1 MALLNS
7 PAYEAAAAPLRNAP
21 PRQYN
26 FSKAVLG
33 DVMRLMAED
42 AQIGFFGLP
51 ETNGTA
57 DNLVTFT
64 LNASP
69 FSALETLAKANGVA
83 LIYDGG
89 IWYLRPAND
98 QELIGRIYEIN
109 YNAQELVTKNNQSGG
124 GGGGGT
130 VGGGGAVGGGGGGF
144 GGGGGGGFGGGGFG
158 GGAGAAGLNLQG
170 APDFFVTEPSRI
182 LEDVQNILNI
192 PTSGGVANFAPTASV
207 DNVAQLS
214 VGGFQGQP
222 DLVVRQ
228 PVAAGGAVGGG
239 ETSNQSKVIWNS
251 DSNTLYVV
259 ATRQQHQWIEAYLAS
274 ADRPQPMIA
283 VEVKFIE
290 TGRDPSSDLGIDW
303 NGVLGQNG
311 LQVNLSEASGPLD
324 LNNVA
329 GYSLPTAV
337 LSYSDLNLKLRAI
350 YNDRKTRMVS
360 YPRMVTL
367 DNREVSFRSVV
378 NQPVLGSSAS
388 ASLGAGATQ
397 TSAVEYLP
405 IGTVINV
412 LPKRMSGDK
421 ILLNVSVT
429 VSDIIGTEII
439 NGNPFPIATS
449 RVYTAP
455 LTVQSGFTVAIS
467 GLDAARVDENES
479 GVPILGRLPVIGYA
493 FKNRKQDRN
502 RQHLMMLITPV
513 ALNHGTEGL
522 TEKPIT
528 REPWKAAP
536 SVHQPVAYDK
546 VPVVEP
552 QNRPRL
558 QGQPVGDI
566 PDFDAAASNRKASRS
581 FGKPVEAEVAPEFAG
596 VATREPAG
604 RPTGMIQYPG
614 SPETEGRSKTVEVP
628 ANAST
633 LAPVPSSLNTP
644 MQVTSLP
651 PEGAPEPVTAKLD
664 PAPKPASAAPAP
676 KPASAAPAPK
686 PASAAPAPKPAS
698 AAPATSAPA
707 AVPTNPGTPV
717 PPAGPSSAAP
727 AKSAPSTPSTPVA
740 KATAPGVTGKRDQP
754 APEVKSTQPDP
765 APAGNGAVK
774 SPDEAGAE
782 LAKKEAPTD
791 PRLAEIRKEIDR
803 LKEDLGK
810 VPNGDGK
817 LSPDDGQLVLN
828 VHDEA
833 RKLLEQVEDVR
844 GDKSK
849 PLSGNLGDTWWDLIN
864 LKSQAAKLSRR
875 SPESLVV
882 NRGDDEEAEG
892 EKASETAPGP

>member
-1 MALLNS
+1 MCNYKNYKMRVFPLVLLAVAGIAAAPVRAQYGQEMALLNS

-26 FSKAVLG
+26 FSKAVLS

-42 AQIGFFGLP
+42 AGIGFFGLP
-51 ETNGTA
+51 DGNGGA

-83 LIYDGG
+83 LIYDAG

-109 YNAQELVTKNNQSGG
+109 YNAQELVTKNNQAMGG
-124 GGGGGT
+124 GGMGGGN
-130 VGGGGAVGGGGGGF
+130 V
-144 GGGGGGGFGGGGFG
+144 GGGGFGGGGFG
-158 GGAGAAGLNLQG
+158 GGGGGGGFGGGGAAGLNLQG

-182 LEDVQNILNI
+182 LEDIQNILNI
-192 PTSGGVANFAPTASV
+192 PTTGGNATFAPTASV

-228 PVAAGGAVGGG
+228 PMVAGAAGAGG
-239 ETSNQSKVIWNS
+239 EATTQSKVIWNS

-290 TGRDPSSDLGIDW
+290 TSRDPSSDLGIDW

-311 LQVNLSEASGPLD
+311 LEVSLTDASGPID
-324 LNNVA
+324 LNNVG

-337 LSYSDLNLKLRAI
+337 LSYSDLNVKLRAI

-388 ASLGAGATQ
+388 ASLGAGATE
-397 TSAVEYLP
+397 TSAIEYLP

-412 LPKRMSGDK
+412 LPKRMAGNK

-479 GVPILGRLPVIGYA
+479 GLPILGRLPVIGYA
-493 FKNRKQDRN
+493 FKNRSQDRN

-513 ALNHGTEGL
+513 ALDTGTEGL

-536 SVHQPVAYDK
+536 SVHQPVVYDK
-546 VPVVEP
+546 VPVQAAQE
-552 QNRPRL
+552 RPRL
-558 QGQPVGDI
+558 PAQPISDI
-566 PDFDAAASNRKASRS
+566 PDFNEVASNRKASRS
-581 FGKPVEAEVAPEFAG
+581 FGKPGEAEAAPEFAE
-596 VATREPAG
+596 VEPREPAG
-604 RPTGMIQYPG
+604 NASSMVRYPDPLQTE
-614 SPETEGRSKTVEVP
+614 SPKKAVDLP

-633 LAPVPSSLNTP
+633 LAPVPSSINTP
-644 MQVTSLP
+644 MMVTSLP
-651 PEGAPEPVTAKLD
+651 SEEGPEPVTAKLAPAPEPKPKPAD
-664 PAPKPASAAPAP
+664 PAPAAPAP
-676 KPASAAPAPK
+676 APSVPKMPAP
-686 PASAAPAPKPAS
+686 
-698 AAPATSAPA
+698 
-707 AVPTNPGTPV
+707 V
-717 PPAGPSSAAP
+717 AAP
-727 AKSAPSTPSTPVA
+727 AKPVIPAPPVDAGSSPAAPAKPVTSTPAPKSPETSVAA
-740 KATAPGVTGKRDQP
+740 KASEAPP
-754 APEVKSTQPDP
+754 APKAAS
-765 APAGNGAVK
+765 AK
-774 SPDEAGAE
+774 AE
-782 LAKKEAPTD
+782 ESSD
-791 PRLAEIRKEIDR
+791 PRLAEIRKGIDR
-803 LKEDLGK
+803 LQSDLGK
-810 VPNGDGK
+810 VPNGEGK

-833 RKLLEQVEDVR
+833 QKLLEQVEVVR
-844 GDKSK
+844 GDKGK
-849 PLSGNLGDTWWDLIN
+849 PLSGTLGDTWWDLIN

-882 NRGDDEEAEG
+882 TNGGGEQKDGDT
-892 EKASETAPGP
+892 ETKSTPEP

>member
-1 MALLNS
+1 MGVVIIKITKMKNTLLVLTSAVCLVASPLRAQIGQQMALSHS
-7 PAYEAAAAPLRNAP
+7 PAYEAAASPLRSAP

-26 FSKAVLG
+26 FSRAVLS

-42 AQIGFFGLP
+42 AGIGFFGLP
-51 ETNGTA
+51 EGTGNGE
-57 DNLVTFT
+57 NLVTFT

-69 FSALETLAKANGVA
+69 FTALETLAKANGVT
-83 LIYDGG
+83 LIHDSG

-109 YNAQELVTKNNQSGG
+109 YNAQELVTKNTQASVGG
-124 GGGGGT
+124 GGGGGGSSSS
-130 VGGGGAVGGGGGGF
+130 GGSTSS
-144 GGGGGGGFGGGGFG
+144 
-158 GGAGAAGLNLQG
+158 GLNLQG
-170 APDFFVTEPSRI
+170 SPDFFVTEPSRI
-182 LEDVQNILNI
+182 LEDIQNILNI
-192 PTSGGVANFAPTASV
+192 PTTGGNATFAPTASV

-228 PVAAGGAVGGG
+228 PMGGNGAAGAEGGV
-239 ETSNQSKVIWNS
+239 QSKVIWNS

-259 ATRQQHQWIEAYLAS
+259 ASRQQHQWIEAYLAS
-274 ADRPQPMIA
+274 ADRPQPMIS
-283 VEVKFIE
+283 VEVKFLE
-290 TGRDPSSDLGIDW
+290 TSRDPSSDLGIDW

-311 LQVNLSEASGPLD
+311 LDVTLSDASGPINLD
-324 LNNVA
+324 SVGN
-329 GYSLPTAV
+329 YSLPTAV
-337 LSYSDLNLKLRAI
+337 LSYSDLTLKLRSI

-388 ASLGAGATQ
+388 ASLGAGATE
-397 TSAVEYLP
+397 TSSIEYLP

-412 LPKRMSGDK
+412 LPKRMAGGK

-455 LTVQSGFTVAIS
+455 LTVQSGYTVAIS

-479 GVPILGRLPVIGYA
+479 GLPILGRLPVIGYA

-513 ALNHGTEGL
+513 AIDTGTEGL

-536 SVHQPVAYDK
+536 IHQANYDK
-546 VPVVEP
+546 APIQDSRDRLPVRAQPIADVPAFDEVADRKSSRTFGKSEDEMIEP
-552 QNRPRL
+552 LEARIDERSPAAKL
-558 QGQPVGDI
+558 AGGSSTVTYPDPVGV
-566 PDFDAAASNRKASRS
+566 PSKA
-581 FGKPVEAEVAPEFAG
+581 
-596 VATREPAG
+596 PAIG
-604 RPTGMIQYPG
+604 T
-614 SPETEGRSKTVEVP
+614 SLNSS
-628 ANAST
+628 A

-644 MQVTSLP
+644 MIVTSGP
-651 PEGAPEPVTAKLD
+651 VDEAPEPVTAKF
-664 PAPKPASAAPAP
+664 PPYNESAKPETATKPESAPLGNAAPAAP
-676 KPASAAPAPK
+676 PAPVAPAKPA
-686 PASAAPAPKPAS
+686 ASP
-698 AAPATSAPA
+698 APA
-707 AVPTNPGTPV
+707 AK
-717 PPAGPSSAAP
+717 AEAP
-727 AKSAPSTPSTPVA
+727 AA
-740 KATAPGVTGKRDQP
+740 KAETPAAKEETA
-754 APEVKSTQPDP
+754 
-765 APAGNGAVK
+765 
-774 SPDEAGAE
+774 
-782 LAKKEAPTD
+782 D
-791 PRLAEIRKEIDR
+791 PRLAEIRTRIDS
-803 LKEDLGK
+803 LKGDLGK
-810 VPNGDGK
+810 VPSGDGK

-833 RKLLEQVEDVR
+833 QKLLEKVETVR

-849 PLSGNLGDTWWDLIN
+849 PLAGTLGDTWWDLIN
-864 LKSQAAKLSRR
+864 LKSQAAKLSNR
-875 SPESLVV
+875 SPQSLAIKSESQA
-882 NRGDDEEAEG
+882 NGEEKPAPAAPAAAAEG
-892 EKASETAPGP
+892 APQP

>member
-1 MALLNS
+1 MVACFGVTPLWSQLGQQMALSHS
-7 PAYEAAAAPLRNAP
+7 PAYEAAAAPLRSAP

-26 FSKAVLG
+26 FSKAVLS

-42 AQIGFFGLP
+42 AGIGFFGLP
-51 ETNGTA
+51 ESAGSG

-69 FSALETLAKANGVA
+69 FTALETLAKANGVA
-83 LIYDGG
+83 LIHDNG

-109 YNAQELVTKNNQSGG
+109 YNAQELVTKNTQASIGG
-124 GGGGGT
+124 GGSGGSSS
-130 VGGGGAVGGGGGGF
+130 GGSASS
-144 GGGGGGGFGGGGFG
+144 
-158 GGAGAAGLNLQG
+158 GLNLQG

-182 LEDVQNILNI
+182 LEDIQNILNI
-192 PTSGGVANFAPTASV
+192 PTTGGSASFAPTASV
-207 DNVAQLS
+207 DTVAQLS
-214 VGGFQGQP
+214 MGGFQGQP

-228 PVAAGGAVGGG
+228 PVQGTAGALGANGGDAQ
-239 ETSNQSKVIWNS
+239 QSKVIWNS

-311 LQVNLSEASGPLD
+311 LEVTLSDNSGPID
-324 LNNVA
+324 LNNVG

-388 ASLGAGATQ
+388 ASLGAGATE
-397 TSAVEYLP
+397 TSSVEYLP

-412 LPKRMSGDK
+412 LPKRMAGNK

-429 VSDIIGTEII
+429 VSDIIVTEIIGTEII

-455 LTVQSGFTVAIS
+455 LTVQSGYTVAIS

-513 ALNHGTEGL
+513 ALGSGTEGL

-536 SVHQPVAYDK
+536 VHQPVVYDK
-546 VPVVEP
+546 APVYDASYD
-552 QNRPRL
+552 RPRTNSSL
-558 QGQPVGDI
+558 HAEPIADV
-566 PDFDAAASNRKASRS
+566 PAFDEVADRKASRS
-581 FGKPVEAEVAPEFAG
+581 FGKDEEVVAPMSARIEERAPAA
-596 VATREPAG
+596 VATANEEIVAYREMD
-604 RPTGMIQYPG
+604 T
-614 SPETEGRSKTVEVP
+614 SPKTKAIETSLQG
-628 ANAST
+628 ST

-644 MQVTSLP
+644 VTVSMGL
-651 PEGAPEPVTAKLD
+651 GADTPEPVTAKFPETIAQEESLAKEEIV
-664 PAPKPASAAPAP
+664 PQAPPVS
-676 KPASAAPAPK
+676 
-686 PASAAPAPKPAS
+686 
-698 AAPATSAPA
+698 SAPA
-707 AVPTNPGTPV
+707 IPAPPTV
-717 PPAGPSSAAP
+717 SAP
-727 AKSAPSTPSTPVA
+727 ADLPSDVEVSA
-740 KATAPGVTGKRDQP
+740 D
-754 APEVKSTQPDP
+754 D
-765 APAGNGAVK
+765 
-774 SPDEAGAE
+774 SP
-782 LAKKEAPTD
+782 KEEPMD
-791 PRLAEIRKEIDR
+791 SRLVEIREELGK

-810 VPNGDGK
+810 VPAGEGR
-817 LSPDDGQLVLN
+817 LSPDDAQMVLN
-828 VHDEA
+828 IHDGA
-833 RKLLEQVEDVR
+833 KKLLEKVETVR

-849 PLSGNLGDTWWDLIN
+849 PLSGPLGDTWWDLIN
-864 LKSQAAKLSRR
+864 LKSQASKLSSR
-875 SPESLVV
+875 SPESLAVKSSAT
-882 NRGDDEEAEG
+882 GTTDKAPAPAPPAGSAEEGG
-892 EKASETAPGP
+892 EARP

>member
-1 MALLNS
+1 MKIAPLALLAFACLAVSSVQAQVGQQMALLNS
-7 PAYEAAAAPLRNAP
+7 PAYETAAAPLRNAP

-26 FSKAVLG
+26 FSKAVLS

-42 AQIGFFGLP
+42 AGIGFFGLP
-51 ETNGTA
+51 DGAGNG

-69 FSALETLAKANGVA
+69 FAALETLAKANGVA
-83 LIYDGG
+83 LIHDSG

-109 YNAQELVTKNNQSGG
+109 YNAQELVTKNTQSTMTTGG
-124 GGGGGT
+124 SSSSNGS
-130 VGGGGAVGGGGGGF
+130 ASS
-144 GGGGGGGFGGGGFG
+144 
-158 GGAGAAGLNLQG
+158 GLNLQG
-170 APDFFVTEPSRI
+170 SPDFFVTEPSRI
-182 LEDVQNILNI
+182 LEDIQNILDI
-192 PTSGGVANFAPTASV
+192 PTTGGNATFAPTASV

-228 PVAAGGAVGGG
+228 PMQVSGG
-239 ETSNQSKVIWNS
+239 EGSAQQSKVIWNS

-259 ATRQQHQWIEAYLAS
+259 ASRQQHQWIEAYLAS

-290 TGRDPSSDLGIDW
+290 TSRDPSSDLGIDW

-311 LQVNLSEASGPLD
+311 LEVTLSDNAGPIN
-324 LNNVA
+324 LNNVG
-329 GYSLPTAV
+329 GYALPTAV

-388 ASLGAGATQ
+388 ASLGAGATE
-397 TSAVEYLP
+397 TSSIEYLP
-405 IGTVINV
+405 IGTVINI
-412 LPKRMSGDK
+412 LPKRMAGNK

-429 VSDIIGTEII
+429 VSDIIGTEYI

-455 LTVQSGFTVAIS
+455 LTVQSGYTVAIS
-467 GLDAARVDENES
+467 GLDAARTDENES
-479 GVPILGRLPVIGYA
+479 GLPILGRLPVIGYA
-493 FKNRKQDRN
+493 FKNRKQDRS

-513 ALNHGTEGL
+513 ALNTGTEGL

-536 SVHQPVAYDK
+536 SVHQPVVYDK
-546 VPVVEP
+546 VPVSETRREP
-552 QNRPRL
+552 MRA
-558 QGQPVGDI
+558 QPIDDI
-566 PDFDAAASNRKASRS
+566 PDFHDPASDRKASRT
-581 FGKPVEAEVAPEFAG
+581 FGKDGG
-596 VATREPAG
+596 VREPAHADIAE
-604 RPTGMIQYPG
+604 RSPAAAVPSTVVTYPDPIAPTTGATIK
-614 SPETEGRSKTVEVP
+614 S
-628 ANAST
+628 AS
-633 LAPVPSSLNTP
+633 LAPVPSALNTP
-644 MQVTSLP
+644 MVVSP
-651 PEGAPEPVTAKLD
+651 VPASEGPEPVTAPKEA
-664 PAPKPASAAPAP
+664 APPVSVEKSDVPPVSAAPMVEAP
-676 KPASAAPAPK
+676 
-686 PASAAPAPKPAS
+686 
-698 AAPATSAPA
+698 PATIPA
-707 AVPTNPGTPV
+707 QEEKV
-717 PPAGPSSAAP
+717 
-727 AKSAPSTPSTPVA
+727 
-740 KATAPGVTGKRDQP
+740 
-754 APEVKSTQPDP
+754 E
-765 APAGNGAVK
+765 
-774 SPDEAGAE
+774 
-782 LAKKEAPTD
+782 D
-791 PRLAEIRKEIDR
+791 PRLSKIREGIVR
-803 LKEDLGK
+803 LRGDLAK
-810 VPNGDGK
+810 VPEGEGR

-833 RKLLEQVEDVR
+833 QKLLGQVETVR

-849 PLSGNLGDTWWDLIN
+849 PLSGALGDTWWDLIN

-875 SPESLVV
+875 SPESLAVKS
-882 NRGDDEEAEG
+882 EG
-892 EKASETAPGP
+892 EAAKPADPEDAKP

>member
-1 MALLNS
+1 MRALPIALSVAVCFASAPLRAQYGQEMALFHS
-7 PAYEAAAAPLRNAP
+7 PAYEAAAAPLRSAP

-26 FSKAVLG
+26 FSKAVLS

-42 AQIGFFGLP
+42 AGIGFFGLP
-51 ETNGTA
+51 DGSGNA

-83 LIYDGG
+83 LIYDSG

-109 YNAQELVTKNNQSGG
+109 YNAQELVTKNNQAATSGG
-124 GGGGGT
+124 SGAGGT
-130 VGGGGAVGGGGGGF
+130 TGGSTAS
-144 GGGGGGGFGGGGFG
+144 
-158 GGAGAAGLNLQG
+158 GLNLQG
-170 APDFFVTEPSRI
+170 SPDFFVTEPSRI
-182 LEDVQNILNI
+182 LEDIQNILDI
-192 PTSGGVANFAPTASV
+192 PTTGGNATFAPTASV

-228 PVAAGGAVGGG
+228 PAQAGRNG
-239 ETSNQSKVIWNS
+239 ETGGVQSKVIWNS

-259 ATRQQHQWIEAYLAS
+259 ASRQQHQWIEAYLAS

-303 NGVLGQNG
+303 NGVLGANG
-311 LQVNLSEASGPLD
+311 LEVTLSDASGPID
-324 LNNVA
+324 LNNVG

-388 ASLGAGATQ
+388 ASLGAGATE
-397 TSAVEYLP
+397 TSSIEYLP

-412 LPKRMSGDK
+412 LPKRMAGNK

-429 VSDIIGTEII
+429 VSDIIGTEFI

-455 LTVQSGFTVAIS
+455 LTVQSGYTVAIS
-467 GLDAARVDENES
+467 GLDAARIDENES

-513 ALNHGTEGL
+513 ALNSGTEGL

-536 SVHQPVAYDK
+536 VHQPVVYDK
-546 VPVVEP
+546 APVHEAQDRGPVHAEP
-552 QNRPRL
+552 I
-558 QGQPVGDI
+558 GDI
-566 PDFDAAASNRKASRS
+566 PDFSAAPDRKASRS
-581 FGKPVEAEVAPEFAG
+581 FGKAEEAVEPELASVEERSPAGNASSIVPYPDPVAAADAPKPVEIPS
-596 VATREPAG
+596 R
-604 RPTGMIQYPG
+604 
-614 SPETEGRSKTVEVP
+614 
-628 ANAST
+628 AST
-633 LAPVPSSLNTP
+633 LAPVPSALNTP
-644 MQVTSLP
+644 MVVTGGP
-651 PEGAPEPVTAKLD
+651 VGNAPDPVTAKLEAKPEPREAVPPPPSPARAETAKI
-664 PAPKPASAAPAP
+664 PAPAIHPEPAPSSDAGRNSAAPAVAP
-676 KPASAAPAPK
+676 SAATPAK
-686 PASAAPAPKPAS
+686 ENSAKE
-698 AAPATSAPA
+698 
-707 AVPTNPGTPV
+707 
-717 PPAGPSSAAP
+717 SSA
-727 AKSAPSTPSTPVA
+727 
-740 KATAPGVTGKRDQP
+740 
-754 APEVKSTQPDP
+754 
-765 APAGNGAVK
+765 
-774 SPDEAGAE
+774 
-782 LAKKEAPTD
+782 KENSGDD
-791 PRLAEIRKEIDR
+791 PRLAEIRKGIDK
-803 LKEDLGK
+803 LKADLGE
-810 VPNGDGK
+810 VPDGEGK

-828 VHDEA
+828 IHDEA
-833 RKLLEQVEDVR
+833 QRLLEQVEAVR
-844 GDKSK
+844 GDKGK
-849 PLSGNLGDTWWDLIN
+849 PLAGTLGDTWWDLIN

-882 NRGDDEEAEG
+882 KSGEAA
-892 EKASETAPGP
+892 KPDASSAKGSDQ

>member
-1 MALLNS
+1 MVACFGVTPLWSQLGQQMALSHS
-7 PAYEAAAAPLRNAP
+7 PAYEAAAAPLRSAP

-26 FSKAVLG
+26 FSKAVLS

-42 AQIGFFGLP
+42 AGIGFFGLP
-51 ETNGTA
+51 ESAGSG

-69 FSALETLAKANGVA
+69 FTALETLAKANGVA
-83 LIYDGG
+83 LIHDNG

-109 YNAQELVTKNNQSGG
+109 YNAQELVTKNTQASIGG
-124 GGGGGT
+124 GGSGGSSS
-130 VGGGGAVGGGGGGF
+130 GGSASS
-144 GGGGGGGFGGGGFG
+144 
-158 GGAGAAGLNLQG
+158 GLNLQG

-182 LEDVQNILNI
+182 LEDIQNILNI
-192 PTSGGVANFAPTASV
+192 PTTGGSASFAPTASV
-207 DNVAQLS
+207 DTVAQLS
-214 VGGFQGQP
+214 MGGFQGQP

-228 PVAAGGAVGGG
+228 PVQGTAGALGANGGDAQ
-239 ETSNQSKVIWNS
+239 QSKVIWNS

-311 LQVNLSEASGPLD
+311 LEVTLSDNSGPID
-324 LNNVA
+324 LNNVG

-388 ASLGAGATQ
+388 ASLGAGATE
-397 TSAVEYLP
+397 TSSVEYLP

-412 LPKRMSGDK
+412 LPKRMAGNK

-429 VSDIIGTEII
+429 VSDIIVTEIIGTEII

-455 LTVQSGFTVAIS
+455 LTVQSGYTVAIS

-513 ALNHGTEGL
+513 ALGSGTEGL

-536 SVHQPVAYDK
+536 VHQPVVYDK
-546 VPVVEP
+546 APVYDASYD
-552 QNRPRL
+552 RPRTNSSL
-558 QGQPVGDI
+558 HAEPIADV
-566 PDFDAAASNRKASRS
+566 PAFDEVADRKASRS
-581 FGKPVEAEVAPEFAG
+581 FGKDEEVVAPMSARIEERAPAA
-596 VATREPAG
+596 VATANEEIVAYREMD
-604 RPTGMIQYPG
+604 T
-614 SPETEGRSKTVEVP
+614 SPKTKAIETSLQG
-628 ANAST
+628 ST

-644 MQVTSLP
+644 VTVSMGL
-651 PEGAPEPVTAKLD
+651 GADTPEPVTAKFPETIAQEESLAKEEIV
-664 PAPKPASAAPAP
+664 PQAPPVS
-676 KPASAAPAPK
+676 
-686 PASAAPAPKPAS
+686 
-698 AAPATSAPA
+698 SAPA
-707 AVPTNPGTPV
+707 IPAPPTV
-717 PPAGPSSAAP
+717 SAP
-727 AKSAPSTPSTPVA
+727 ADLPSDVEVSA
-740 KATAPGVTGKRDQP
+740 D
-754 APEVKSTQPDP
+754 D
-765 APAGNGAVK
+765 
-774 SPDEAGAE
+774 SP
-782 LAKKEAPTD
+782 KEEPMD
-791 PRLAEIRKEIDR
+791 SRLVEIRDELGK

-810 VPNGDGK
+810 VPAGEGR
-817 LSPDDGQLVLN
+817 LSPDDAQMVLN
-828 VHDEA
+828 IHDGA
-833 RKLLEQVEDVR
+833 KKLLEKVETVR

-849 PLSGNLGDTWWDLIN
+849 PLSGPLGDTWWDLIN
-864 LKSQAAKLSRR
+864 LKSQASKLSSR
-875 SPESLVV
+875 SPESLAVKSSAT
-882 NRGDDEEAEG
+882 GTTDKAPAPAPPAGSAEEGG
-892 EKASETAPGP
+892 EARP

>member
-1 MALLNS
+1 MVDHLVSLIILDVVITKITKMKNTLLVITSAVCLVAWPLQAQIGQQMALSHS
-7 PAYEAAAAPLRNAP
+7 PAYEAAAAPLRGAP

-26 FSKAVLG
+26 FSKAVLS

-42 AQIGFFGLP
+42 AGIGFFGLP
-51 ETNGTA
+51 EGTGSG

-69 FSALETLAKANGVA
+69 FAALETLAKANGVT
-83 LIYDGG
+83 LIYDSG

-109 YNAQELVTKNNQSGG
+109 YNAQELVTKNTQAAAGDSSGSGSSSGG
-124 GGGGGT
+124 
-130 VGGGGAVGGGGGGF
+130 ASS
-144 GGGGGGGFGGGGFG
+144 
-158 GGAGAAGLNLQG
+158 GLNLQG
-170 APDFFVTEPSRI
+170 SPDFFVTEPSRI
-182 LEDVQNILNI
+182 LEDIQNILDI
-192 PTSGGVANFAPTASV
+192 PTTGGNATFAPTASV

-214 VGGFQGQP
+214 LGGFQGQP
-222 DLVVRQ
+222 ELFVRPQ
-228 PVAAGGAVGGG
+228 ATNGGAAGTAGATG
-239 ETSNQSKVIWNS
+239 TAQSKVIWNS

-259 ATRQQHQWIEAYLAS
+259 ASRQQHQWIEAYLAS

-290 TGRDPSSDLGIDW
+290 TSRDPSSDLGIDW

-311 LQVNLSEASGPLD
+311 LEVNLTDASGPID
-324 LNNVA
+324 LASLGN
-329 GYSLPTAV
+329 YSLPTAV

-350 YNDRKTRMVS
+350 YSDRKTRMVS

-388 ASLGAGATQ
+388 ASLGAGATE
-397 TSAVEYLP
+397 TSSVEYLP

-412 LPKRMSGDK
+412 LPKRMAGNK

-429 VSDIIGTEII
+429 VSDIIGTEFI

-455 LTVQSGFTVAIS
+455 LTVQSGYTVAIS

-513 ALNHGTEGL
+513 AINTGTEGL

-536 SVHQPVAYDK
+536 VHQANYDKAPVYERDRLPVRAQPVA
-546 VPVVEP
+546 
-552 QNRPRL
+552 
-558 QGQPVGDI
+558 DI
-566 PDFDAAASNRKASRS
+566 PAFNEVADRKSSRTFGKDEGGMTEPLEAHVDERSPAAKLAAPAAA
-581 FGKPVEAEVAPEFAG
+581 VV
-596 VATREPAG
+596 
-604 RPTGMIQYPG
+604 YPDPIG
-614 SPETEGRSKTVEVP
+614 SPAKAP
-628 ANAST
+628 AIGTSLNSST

-644 MQVTSLP
+644 MIVTSGP
-651 PEGAPEPVTAKLD
+651 VDEAPEPVTAKFPSYNESAPSEATQVEAGPSE
-664 PAPKPASAAPAP
+664 PAANEAAAPLGNNAPAAPAA
-676 KPASAAPAPK
+676 PAATAAPAEPV
-686 PASAAPAPKPAS
+686 
-698 AAPATSAPA
+698 SAPA
-707 AVPTNPGTPV
+707 AKAETP
-717 PPAGPSSAAP
+717 AA
-727 AKSAPSTPSTPVA
+727 K
-740 KATAPGVTGKRDQP
+740 
-754 APEVKSTQPDP
+754 E
-765 APAGNGAVK
+765 
-774 SPDEAGAE
+774 
-782 LAKKEAPTD
+782 EAPD
-791 PRLAEIRKEIDR
+791 PRLAEIRTRIKS
-803 LKEDLGK
+803 LKGDLGK
-810 VPNGDGK
+810 IPSGDGK
-817 LSPDDGQLVLN
+817 LSPDDGQLVRN

-833 RKLLEQVEDVR
+833 QQLLEKVETVR

-849 PLSGNLGDTWWDLIN
+849 PLAGTLGDTWWDLIN
-864 LKSQAAKLSRR
+864 LKSQASKLSAR
-875 SPESLVV
+875 SPQSLAIKSEAAEASK
-882 NRGDDEEAEG
+882 EEA
-892 EKASETAPGP
+892 AAPAAVPAEAAPQP